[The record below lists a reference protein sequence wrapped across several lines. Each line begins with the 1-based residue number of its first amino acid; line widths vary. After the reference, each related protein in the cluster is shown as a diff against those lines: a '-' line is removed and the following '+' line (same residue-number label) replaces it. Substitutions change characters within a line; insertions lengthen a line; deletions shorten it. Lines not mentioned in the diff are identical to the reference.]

1 MLTRIVHN
9 NAQLCTFIAG
19 LELPVTRPQRQHITN
34 MADALLVT
42 DAPKTLAEL
51 QRQFVRTTDASNLAD
66 CLRIA
71 PWGASELRE
80 QLLRC
85 LITLALERLRA
96 QGLPWR
102 LLLNLDDSLAIK
114 DPDTRHL
121 QGVDWHWDHAAKH
134 RGRQMM
140 QNSWAYLLC
149 QVVAGDWR
157 GTFDIQ
163 PYLRAKTVRRL
174 NRQRSPQQRLRY
186 VCNYR
191 LVRGILEALH
201 DLLPQGVQ
209 VRVQFDSWY
218 ASARLLR
225 YIRRQG
231 WHAVCRVLGNRHLN
245 RQRLDQRFR
254 TQQHRRYSRVT
265 ISAADGTTT
274 HYLLRDLVGHLR
286 EVPFAVRAWES
297 RRHYRDHRPVYFI
310 STDLT
315 LSPQEAMAGYA
326 QRWGCEVDHWYLK
339 QRLGLGDFRVQ
350 SYEAIG
356 KFVMVVRLAWAYVQW
371 RLWLSLQDAQPCTPA
386 EVIRQ
391 HRDQHAADWLR
402 SACEQA
408 LATGQVQPVLQRF
421 LHQDAAP

>member
-1 MLTRIVHN
+1 MLTRILHN
-9 NAQLCTFIAG
+9 NAQLCTFIDG
-19 LELPVTRPQRQHITN
+19 LDLPVTRPQRQHITN
-34 MADALLVT
+34 MADALLMT

-51 QRQFVRTTDASNLAD
+51 QRQFVRTTDPSNIAD

-71 PWGASELRE
+71 PWSAAPLRRN
-80 QLLRC
+80 LLEC
-85 LITLALERLRA
+85 LIPLALERLQAR
-96 QGLPWR
+96 GLPLR
-102 LLLNLDDSLAIK
+102 LLVNLDDSLAIK

-121 QGVDWHWDHAAKH
+121 QGVDWHYDHAAKH
-134 RGRQMM
+134 RGRQAM

-149 QVVAGDWR
+149 QLVAGDWNF
-157 GTFDIQ
+157 TFDIQ

-174 NRQRSPQQRLRY
+174 NHQRRAQPRIPY

-191 LVRGILEALH
+191 LVRGILEDLRE
-201 DLLPQGVQ
+201 LLPKGVS
-209 VRVQFDSWY
+209 VCVQFDSWY
-218 ASARLLR
+218 ASAKLLR

-245 RQRLDQRFR
+245 RQRVDQRFLA
-254 TQQHRRYSRVT
+254 QQHRRYARVT

-274 HYLLRDLVGHLR
+274 TYLLRDLIGHLN
-286 EVPFAVRAWES
+286 EVPFAVRVLES
-297 RRHYRDHRPVYFI
+297 RRHYRDHRPVYFV

-315 LSPQEAMAGYA
+315 LSPQEAMQGYA

-356 KFVMVVRLAWAYVQW
+356 KFVMVVRLAWAYLQW
-371 RLWLSLQDAQPCTPA
+371 RTLLSRHDAHPSTPA

-391 HRDQHAADWLR
+391 HRDEHAADWLR
-402 SACEQA
+402 GACEQV
-408 LATGQVQPVLQRF
+408 LASGHIEPVLQRF